1 MMGALLRDVPK
12 APKYNVLDFEEE
24 QRKQA
29 QANINTLPYLQP
41 LARDINRFMAEET
54 EQSLR
59 QALPGAYDQIQQNI
73 KSALEGQIPED
84 VEEGIRRRGAE
95 MGVARGTSGS
105 QGQQYSTLRDLGLTS
120 LSRSDFGVQAAE
132 RWLQMARSPIFDI
145 SSGFVPIQQRMNIR
159 LEEQKRLFERQW
171 LRNKLSSIPQG
182 AEAALITLFD
192 NIEEIGSSVLSAY
205 AGGAMG
211 GMGGGGSGGGGGGGG
226 GGGESGESPWW

>member
-1 MMGALLRDVPK
+1 MASMMGALLRDVPK

-54 EQSLR
+54 EASLR

-73 KSALEGQIPED
+73 KSALEGQLPED
-84 VEEGIRRRGAE
+84 VLEQRRRLGAE
-95 MGVARGTSGS
+95 LGITQGTSGS
-105 QGQQYSTLRDLGLTS
+105 KANQMGTLRDILQTS
-120 LSRSDFGVQAAE
+120 LQRTDFGMEAAQ
-132 RWLQMARSPIFDI
+132 RWLQIARSPVFDI

-192 NIEEIGSSVLSAY
+192 NIEELGSSVLSAY

-211 GMGGGGSGGGGGGGG
+211 GGSKT
-226 GGGESGESPWW
+226 SSSSDSASAQSPWWG